1 MLGVIENR
9 KPITGEF
16 VTIVRE
22 SLRRA
27 VTGQLTPKEQASKIR
42 EKEVSELYNIEWQ

>member
-22 SLRRA
+22 SLKRA
-27 VTGQLTPKEQASKIR
+27 INGQLTEKEQKCKTR
-42 EKEVSELYNIEWQ
+42 EEEVSKLYNIVWQ